1 MYMQLVIIMYNG
13 LYDKFDDYNLCP
25 HVIVIVNVIVG
36 MLLLVI
42 ISTLL
47 CPASSNLWCQRASG
61 PHRLQVIY
69 NNQEILHGGL
79 NMYLHVNPSQHILRY
94 TSVNFFA

>member
-1 MYMQLVIIMYNG
+1 MQLVIIMYN
-13 LYDKFDDYNLCP
+13 LYDKFDDYNLYP
-25 HVIVIVNVIVG
+25 HVSVIVNVIVG

-47 CPASSNLWCQRASG
+47 CPASSNLWYHRASG

-79 NMYLHVNPSQHILRY
+79 NMYLHVNPS
-94 TSVNFFA
+94 